1 MIFSFL
7 KLCNVI
13 SNAEIKI
20 VPKNSLCCK
29 WLVIPTMLTKSLS
42 DTSVYWTIWEKK
54 YWIFQEYHVVSSRG
68 APGLLANQKC
78 ATHTMCV
85 TLDFTHLTKSMSSC
99 PTR

>member
-54 YWIFQEYHVVSSRG
+54 LLDI
-68 APGLLANQKC
+68 PGIPCGIVAWCSGPLGKSEMC
-78 ATHTMCV
+78 TMCV
-85 TLDFTHLTKSMSSC
+85 TLGFTHLTKSMSSG